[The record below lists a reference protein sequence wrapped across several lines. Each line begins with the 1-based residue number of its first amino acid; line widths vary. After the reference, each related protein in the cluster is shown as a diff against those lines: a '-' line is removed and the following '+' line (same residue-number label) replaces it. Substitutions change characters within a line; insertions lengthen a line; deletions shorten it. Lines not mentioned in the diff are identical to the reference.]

1 MSFAICV
8 VSIASIK
15 KTPNHFAEMTSQLF
29 FGETVQI
36 VEMLEGGWL
45 KIKTSFDNYDGY
57 CQAIQVKQ
65 ISENEFANATSC
77 YTMEWSGL
85 LQQDNEAIHLPFGSS
100 LSSLLVNNRH
110 LYKGKISDAVYLDFT
125 EDNLRTTAFTFLNTS
140 YLWGGKSVY
149 GIDCSG
155 FTQSVFKFF
164 GIGLSRDAHQQSTQ
178 GTVVNFLQEAIC
190 GDLAFFDDEE
200 GKIIHVGILLNPT
213 EIIHS
218 HGKVRIDTIDNFG
231 IVNAY
236 GQNRLH
242 KLRLIKRF
250 S

>member
-1 MSFAICV
+1 MPFAICV
-8 VSIASIK
+8 VSIAPIR
-15 KTPNHFAEMTSQLF
+15 KTPNHFAEMTSQLL
-29 FGETVQI
+29 FGETIQI
-36 VEMLEGGWL
+36 IEVLEGGWL
-45 KIKTSFDNYDGY
+45 KIKASFDSYDGY

-65 ISENEFANATSC
+65 ISDHEFANATSC

-85 LQQDNEAIHLPFGSS
+85 LQQNTEAIHLPFGSS
-100 LSSLLVNNRH
+100 LSSSIVQNTS
-110 LYKGKISDAVYLDFT
+110 LYYGKISDVVYLDFT
-125 EDNLRTTAFTFLNTS
+125 EDNLRAIAVTFLNTP

-164 GIGLSRDAHQQSTQ
+164 GISLSRDANQQSTQ

-190 GDLAFFDDEE
+190 GDLAFFDDED
-200 GKIIHVGILLNPT
+200 GKIIHVGILLNVN
-213 EIIHS
+213 EIIHA
-218 HGKVRIDTIDNFG
+218 HGKVKIDTIDNFG

-236 GQNRLH
+236 GQNRVH